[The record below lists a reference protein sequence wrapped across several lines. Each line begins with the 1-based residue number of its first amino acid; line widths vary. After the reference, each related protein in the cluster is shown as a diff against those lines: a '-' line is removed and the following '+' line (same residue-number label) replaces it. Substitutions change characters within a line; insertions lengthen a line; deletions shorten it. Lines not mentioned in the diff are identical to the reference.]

1 MDSSRRAT
9 AGGRGPFPETYGQWW
24 TILEALPREALF
36 VVARTFCAGLIS
48 LSRTTERMEEQN
60 VAILE
65 EFQRTAGDPDA
76 LSSALLERL
85 VSAMPIFRGVEAILE
100 HAAVQAADPYAD
112 AVRSQ
117 LARVT
122 ECCRVLKW
130 PPHTPA
136 ATGFGGGASHYAS
149 GVNRANA
156 TLQWPTAAIPWN
168 TPARP
173 GSPSVGLCQVPKRLL
188 QAGAATSRSRSRPQ
202 RSRQP
207 SSSRSRS
214 PLRRRPA
221 VHLEPAKTSGKAS
234 PARPRPSSSVSFPGL
249 DVS

>member
-1 MDSSRRAT
+1 M
-9 AGGRGPFPETYGQWW
+9 
-24 TILEALPREALF
+24 EALPREALF

-65 EFQRTAGDPDA
+65 ELQRTAGDPDA

-117 LARVT
+117 LERVT

-136 ATGFGGGASHYAS
+136 ATWFGGGASHYAS
-149 GVNRANA
+149 GVNQANA
-156 TLQWPTAAIPWN
+156 TLQWPTIPWN
-168 TPARP
+168 TPVRP

-188 QAGAATSRSRSRPQ
+188 QAGAATSRTRLRPQ
-202 RSRQP
+202 GSRQP

-221 VHLEPAKTSGKAS
+221 VHLEPAKASGKAS